1 MEKNML
7 KIELSLKL
15 FTICKV
21 SGNNVSEFV
30 KDINSSGLFTYIE
43 DFYEDTKYDESDEFD
58 VMIFKINS

>member
-1 MEKNML
+1 MG

-15 FTICKV
+15 FTTCKV
-21 SGNNVSEFV
+21 TGDNISEFV

>member
-1 MEKNML
+1 MG

-30 KDINSSGLFTYIE
+30 KDINSSGLYTYVE
-43 DFYEDTKYDESDEFD
+43 DFCESNDYDEYDEFD
-58 VMIFKINS
+58 VMVFKIK